1 MEIIPLRVV
10 LKQNDEKFIHIQD
23 LIEAKKNM
31 LINKQKKLCVISKQN
46 QFLEAVKDDY
56 QKYYGYI
63 SQQKEE
69 QIKALEILNNYIAK
83 LTKEGTM
90 SNNNIKDAT
99 YEQEN
104 IMREIKSIK
113 RNLNGIMNVV
123 NKSKT
128 DDTDNIN
135 DTNESNKMNE
145 LNKMNE
151 PNKINKNKY
160 IGKNSNIQKNI
171 KVEEII

>member
-10 LKQNDEKFIHIQD
+10 LKQNDERFLHIQD
-23 LIEAKKNM
+23 VIEAKKNM
-31 LINKQKKLCVISKQN
+31 LINKQKKLCEISKQN

-113 RNLNGIMNVV
+113 RNLNSIINVV

-128 DDTDNIN
+128 DDID
-135 DTNESNKMNE
+135 DTNKEVNE
-145 LNKMNE
+145 LNKVNV
-151 PNKINKNKY
+151 KNHIEKKHH
-160 IGKNSNIQKNI
+160 IEKNNHIEKNI
-171 KVEEII
+171 KVEQII

>member
-1 MEIIPLRVV
+1 MEQILPYQAKLVIPIRE
-10 LKQNDEKFIHIQD
+10 NDQRFIQIQE
-23 LIEAKKNM
+23 LIDAKREL

-128 DDTDNIN
+128 DDIDDI
-135 DTNESNKMNE
+135 DDMNEPNKMNE
-145 LNKMNE
+145 L
-151 PNKINKNKY
+151 NKINKNKY
-160 IGKNSNIQKNI
+160 IGKNPNIQKNI
-171 KVEEII
+171 KVEQII